1 MDTGITDHK
10 IEKSLGPSGVF
21 AGYSLAV
28 FGIIGSYFSLAA
40 LILVISGLF
49 LALTYEGT
57 RIDYKLRRIKNYTC
71 LAGLLK
77 AGKWYSI
84 DDFTKFR
91 IYKSNRTYKT
101 YSRANIPQNLKVT
114 D

>member
-1 MDTGITDHK
+1 
-10 IEKSLGPSGVF
+10 
-21 AGYSLAV
+21 
-28 FGIIGSYFSLAA
+28 
-40 LILVISGLF
+40 
-49 LALTYEGT
+49 
-57 RIDYKLRRIKNYTC
+57 
-71 LAGLLK
+71 K

-114 D
+114 DIRLMLLNNSGSLKITVNRFDTFEAARNEMSDLIRKLQIKNLQEWT